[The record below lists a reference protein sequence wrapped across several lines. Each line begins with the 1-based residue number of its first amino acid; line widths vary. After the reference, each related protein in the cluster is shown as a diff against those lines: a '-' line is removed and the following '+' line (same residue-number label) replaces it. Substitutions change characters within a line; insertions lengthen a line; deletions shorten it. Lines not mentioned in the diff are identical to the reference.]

1 MNQKYDLD
9 GLSVDWPVES
19 LLTTYT
25 KNDATMVDITSYG
38 VHTPNPLASL
48 NRVSAKASDGYIGLM
63 FPVCYPVVYCITV
76 LSCFSVL
83 CSCFF
88 TSIKSAIIPLL
99 SLLAS
104 KIFSDLCT
112 LLQRR

>member
-1 MNQKYDLD
+1 MNPKYDLN
-9 GLSVDWPVES
+9 GLGVDWPVES

-48 NRVSAKASDGYIGLM
+48 NWVSAKASDGYIGFM
-63 FPVCYPVVYCITV
+63 FPVCYPVAYCITV

-83 CSCFF
+83 CYRALDSF
-88 TSIKSAIIPLL
+88 A
-99 SLLAS
+99 LA
-104 KIFSDLCT
+104 F
-112 LLQRR
+112 

>member
-1 MNQKYDLD
+1 MNPKYDLN
-9 GLSVDWPVES
+9 GLGVDWPVES

-63 FPVCYPVVYCITV
+63 FPVRYPVAYCITV
-76 LSCFSVL
+76 LSWFSVL
-83 CSCFF
+83 FYRALNSF
-88 TSIKSAIIPLL
+88 A
-99 SLLAS
+99 LA
-104 KIFSDLCT
+104 F
-112 LLQRR
+112 

>member
-1 MNQKYDLD
+1 MNPKYDLN
-9 GLSVDWPVES
+9 GLGVDWPVES

-63 FPVCYPVVYCITV
+63 FPVCYPVAYCITV

-83 CSCFF
+83 FYRVLNSFALAF
-88 TSIKSAIIPLL
+88 LLPSRALL
-99 SLLAS
+99 SPF
-104 KIFSDLCT
+104 FSY
-112 LLQRR
+112 